1 MLLGEVFDRF
11 AAESPVRVMARAAF
25 EHALPSEAVD
35 AVFAEH
41 ADRQYT
47 RELLFSQLVDLMGL
61 VVCRVQPSLNAA
73 IRKRAADLGVTRKA
87 VSAKIARMEPDLG
100 AALVRHT
107 AARLGPVV
115 AALGP
120 GAGDGLPGFRVRV
133 IDGSHLPGTEHRL
146 RPLRRTKAGALPGQA
161 VVLFDPATGLV
172 ADLIPCEDAH
182 AQERSL
188 TPAILGWAEPA
199 TVWVGD
205 RNFCT
210 TRRLAG
216 TAARGGCFAVRQHG
230 LTLTELGAGG
240 RVAGGRTDTGAVF
253 EEVVRIADG
262 AGGELTVRRITVVL
276 DAPTRGGDREIRV
289 LTNLPPVVPAAR
301 VAELY
306 RRRWSVEAAFGELA
320 AALHGEVAGLGYPRA
335 ALFAFAVA
343 LAAYNVL
350 AVVKAGV
357 RAAHGAAVEP
367 GVSGYH
373 VANEIAGASRGLLI
387 AIPVAEWAVF
397 ARVSAAGLAQV
408 LVALGHQVRVAE
420 FVTSPRGPKK
430 PRPRRASGAGV
441 GHVATARLLKADT
454 P

>member
-11 AAESPVRVMARAAF
+11 AAESPVSVMARAAF
-25 EHALPSEAVD
+25 EHALPAAAVD
-35 AVFAEH
+35 DLFAEH

-87 VSAKIARMEPDLG
+87 VYAKVARTEPGLG

-107 AARLGPVV
+107 AARLAPVV
-115 AALGP
+115 AALAPSTADLVP
-120 GAGDGLPGFRVRV
+120 GYRVRV
-133 IDGSHLPGTEHRL
+133 VDGSHLPGTEHRL
-146 RPLRRTKAGALPGQA
+146 RPLRRTRAGALPGQA

-172 ADLIPCEDAH
+172 VDCIPCEDAH

-188 TPAILGWAEPA
+188 TPAILGWAEPGTA
-199 TVWVGD
+199 WVGD

-210 TRRLAG
+210 TRLLAG
-216 TAARGGCFAVRQHG
+216 TAARGGCFVVRQHG
-230 LTLTELGAGG
+230 LTLTELGAGE
-240 RVAGGRTDTGAVF
+240 RVACGRTDTGAVF
-253 EEVVRIADG
+253 EEAVRVSDG
-262 AGGELTVRRITVVL
+262 GGGELAVRRVTVVL
-276 DAPTRGGDREIRV
+276 DAPTRDGDREIRI
-289 LTNLPPVVPAAR
+289 LTNLPAAVPAAR

-343 LAAYNVL
+343 LCAYNVL
-350 AVVKAGV
+350 AVIKAGI
-357 RAAHGAAVEP
+357 RAAHGAAVAP

-373 VANEIAGASRGLLI
+373 VANEVAGASRGLLI
-387 AIPVAEWAVF
+387 AIPPAEWAVF

-408 LVALGHQVRVAE
+408 LVALGRQVRVAE
-420 FVTSPRGPKK
+420 FVTSPRGPKR
-430 PRPRRASGAGV
+430 PRPPRASATGT
-441 GHVATARLLKADT
+441 GHVATARVLKAEK

>member
-11 AAESPVRVMARAAF
+11 AAESPVSVMARAAF
-25 EHALPSEAVD
+25 EHALPADAVD
-35 AVFAEH
+35 ELFAEH
-41 ADRQYT
+41 AERQYT

-87 VSAKIARMEPDLG
+87 VYAKVARMEPGLG

-115 AALGP
+115 AALEP
-120 GAGDGLPGFRVRV
+120 TAAASIPGFRVRV
-133 IDGSHLPGTEHRL
+133 VDGSHLPGTEHRL
-146 RPLRRTKAGALPGQA
+146 RPLRRTRAGALPGQA
-161 VVLFDPATGLV
+161 VVLFEPATGLV
-172 ADLIPCEDAH
+172 IDAIPCEDGH

-188 TPAILGWAEPA
+188 TPAILGWAAPA

-210 TRRLAG
+210 TRLLAG
-216 TAARGGCFAVRQHG
+216 TAGRGGCFVVRQHG
-230 LTLTELGAGG
+230 LTLTELGTGE
-240 RVAGGRTDTGAVF
+240 RVARGRTGTGAVF
-253 EEVVRIADG
+253 EEAVRVSDGADG
-262 AGGELTVRRITVVL
+262 EVAIRRVTVVL
-276 DAPTRGGDREIRV
+276 DAPTRDGDREIRI
-289 LTNLPPVVPAAR
+289 LTNLPAAVPATR

-306 RRRWSVEAAFGELA
+306 RGRWSVEAAFGELA

-343 LAAYNVL
+343 LCAYNVL
-350 AVVKAGV
+350 AVIRASI
-357 RAAHGAAVEP
+357 RAAHGAAAEP

-373 VANEIAGASRGLLI
+373 VANEVAGASRGLLI
-387 AIPVAEWAVF
+387 AIPAAEWAVF
-397 ARVSAAGLAQV
+397 ARVSAAGMAKV
-408 LVALGHQVRVAE
+408 LVALAGQVRVAE

-430 PRPRRASGAGV
+430 PRPRRESAAGT
-441 GHVATARLLKADT
+441 GHVSTARLLKAQKS
-454 P
+454 